1 VPAGMSRKTRS
12 LAVGLV
18 ALSGALV
25 TATVAGGAERP
36 WEPPPCTR
44 QVAPSTT
51 SAGTWWRLDPRLRAG
66 WLVGQRLTLGSGRD
80 GRRTFVDLPA
90 EAFAAGPFGG
100 VVLVGSDDG
109 DHSVLS
115 LIDVPGGCATP
126 IGASDDVIR
135 RATLDTDGGTVLEF
149 RVDRATRTD
158 LGLFRR
164 PLAADGSPERLLGPL
179 DPDARFGPTW
189 TTELQWSTDG
199 RTLAMQSCGA
209 VSCRTRIVDPAAGM
223 VSQTVDPAHGDIVG
237 LTEERL
243 VVHGACG
250 GTPCPLISVDL
261 RDGSR
266 TTLAEAAGQAVI
278 ATGPSD
284 RSVVVY
290 EQVDGAR
297 LRSIDVDGVPVGEVD
312 RLIPNGLGLVP
323 GAGRAGSAAEL
334 DPGVVVLGPGGRMP
348 LEGPLTPVLWRLSD
362 GALLPFEEVL
372 P

>member
-1 VPAGMSRKTRS
+1 MAAEMSRRTRS
-12 LAVGLV
+12 IAVGLV
-18 ALSGALV
+18 ALTGGLV
-25 TATVAGGAERP
+25 TASVAGGAERP
-36 WEPPPCTR
+36 WEPPPCIR

-66 WLVGQRLTLGSGRD
+66 SLVGQRLTLGSGRNAP
-80 GRRTFVDLPA
+80 RHYVDLPA
-90 EAFAAGPFGG
+90 EAFAAGPFDG

-135 RATLDTDGGTVLEF
+135 RATLDTDRGAVLEF

-164 PLAADGSPERLLGPL
+164 PLTADGPPERLLGPL

-199 RTLAMQSCGA
+199 RTLAIQSCGA
-209 VSCRTRIVDPAAGM
+209 VSCRTRVVDPAGGM
-223 VSQTVDPAHGDIVG
+223 VGQTFDPAHGDIVG

-243 VVHGACG
+243 IVHAACG

-261 RDGSR
+261 RDGSG
-266 TTLAEAAGQAVI
+266 TTLVEAAGQAVLV
-278 ATGPSD
+278 TGPSD
-284 RSVVVY
+284 RSVIVY
-290 EQVDGAR
+290 EPVDGAG
-297 LRSIDVDGVPVGEVD
+297 LRSIDVDGVPVGEVE
-312 RLIPNGLGLVP
+312 RLVPDGLGLVP

-348 LEGPLTPVLWRLSD
+348 LEGPLAPVLWRLSD
-362 GALLPFEEVL
+362 GALLPFEEVVR
-372 P
+372 